1 MFRSLIR
8 TGVLAAVIGA
18 ALAFSGTALAN
29 PTTPQLQAIPP
40 TVFAGPMTVKWFP
53 AVFDVNANPRWYE
66 LQVLDFTA
74 GTSVKYGTFGLS
86 KTINVVSGHTYGLRL
101 RAAEV
106 LYGQG
111 LYSGSDVDV
120 FNVIPFF
127 IPDIYEIAYRWP
139 PDPPW
144 CLTCPPFDVLFQD
157 DPVYPRYR
165 EDILTARYYDTE
177 VITSLYVDAR
187 GEVTARYG

>member
-1 MFRSLIR
+1 MFRNLIR
-8 TGVLAAVIGA
+8 TGVLAAVIAA
-18 ALAFSGTALAN
+18 ALAFSGSALAN
-29 PTTPQLQAIPP
+29 PTTPQLYPIAP
-40 TVFAGPMTVKWFP
+40 TVFAGPLTVKWFP
-53 AVFDVNANPRWYE
+53 ATFDVGANPRWYE
-66 LQVLDFTA
+66 LQVLDLTA

-86 KTINVVSGHTYGLRL
+86 KTINVLAGHTYGLRL

-106 LYGQG
+106 LNGQG

-120 FNVIPFF
+120 FNVIPMIV
-127 IPDIYEIAYRWP
+127 IPDIYEVEYRWP
-139 PDPPW
+139 PEPP
-144 CLTCPPFDVLFQD
+144 CMCPPFDVLFED
-157 DPVYPRYR
+157 DPVFPRYR